1 MTYQLNAT
9 LCTALLLGAA
19 CTPPAALALSDL
31 QQGTPFTMDSR
42 LGQGRWTVVE
52 VWSATCPACPDAV
65 FYMNNFKRRYP
76 QADVF
81 GISVDEDEGREAGR
95 AMAQQFA
102 RRHQLGFTSYLG
114 SSMELDSLL
123 QRQAGETL
131 YGTPTV
137 LIYDPVGKLKGM
149 EAGAIIS
156 QDIIDFI
163 EREKANTD
171 PDSASVPE

>member
-1 MTYQLNAT
+1 MHRLTTT
-9 LCTALLLGAA
+9 LSAALLLGAA
-19 CTPPAALALSDL
+19 LTPPAHALSEL
-31 QQGTPFTMDSR
+31 QHGTPFTMESR

-76 QADVF
+76 QADTF
-81 GISVDEDEGREAGR
+81 GISVDEDEGEAGR

-102 RRHQLGFTSYLG
+102 ARHQLGFPSYLG
-114 SSMELDSLL
+114 SSPELDGLL
-123 QRQAGETL
+123 YRQAGATL

-137 LIYDPVGKLKGM
+137 LIYDPSGKLKGM
-149 EAGAIIS
+149 EVGAIIS

-163 EREKANTD
+163 EREKVDTGADT
-171 PDSASVPE
+171 ASEPE